1 MPRLSILVPL
11 WGPVPLFENTLASV
25 LQNRPADCD
34 VLVVH
39 PESYDDPWE
48 VIDEVQLLET
58 PVGVPLLEMLDAS
71 LPYVRGDFLHI
82 LHPGLEV
89 TEGWA
94 DRALEAF
101 RDDDVVA
108 VSPWLV
114 DAANN
119 RRLVARGVA
128 FDRRGGRTV
137 VGAGGNVERERTS
150 ESGREPASR
159 PAPSDARRSAVTV
172 LGPTLQAGFYR
183 TAPLAEIGGWETSL
197 GLAWADVDLA
207 LSFAEAGLRC
217 VECVDSMILGPP
229 ESAPRELPSGD
240 ATTFSERFAAG
251 RCGERV
257 YLRHSSRI
265 DGLAP
270 MVARG
275 AGLVA
280 SWLTGGE
287 TRPSLAQVAGRMAA
301 WSERPQH
308 REFRRELAQWTA
320 ARRPRPVTVAKSLE
334 SATEIPSDVSSGDRA
349 GSSTE
354 SIPRRAA

>member
-1 MPRLSILVPL
+1 
-11 WGPVPLFENTLASV
+11 
-25 LQNRPADCD
+25 
-34 VLVVH
+34 
-39 PESYDDPWE
+39 
-48 VIDEVQLLET
+48 
-58 PVGVPLLEMLDAS
+58 
-71 LPYVRGDFLHI
+71 
-82 LHPGLEV
+82 
-89 TEGWA
+89 
-94 DRALEAF
+94 
-101 RDDDVVA
+101 
-108 VSPWLV
+108 
-114 DAANN
+114 
-119 RRLVARGVA
+119 
-128 FDRRGGRTV
+128 
-137 VGAGGNVERERTS
+137 
-150 ESGREPASR
+150 
-159 PAPSDARRSAVTV
+159 
-172 LGPTLQAGFYR
+172 
-183 TAPLAEIGGWETSL
+183 
-197 GLAWADVDLA
+197 
-207 LSFAEAGLRC
+207 
-217 VECVDSMILGPP
+217 
-229 ESAPRELPSGD
+229 LPSGD

-280 SWLTGGE
+280 SWLTGGD

-334 SATEIPSDVSSGDRA
+334 SVTEMPSDVSSVDRA